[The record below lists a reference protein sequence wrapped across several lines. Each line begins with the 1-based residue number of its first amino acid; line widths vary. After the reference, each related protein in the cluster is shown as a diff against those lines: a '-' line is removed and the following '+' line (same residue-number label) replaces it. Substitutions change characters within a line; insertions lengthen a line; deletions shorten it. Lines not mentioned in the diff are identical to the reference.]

1 MQHQVR
7 SLSDAL
13 GVDVAVDGPYS
24 RRPRLLWRG
33 EEAERG
39 PDGDYVLRDADGA
52 LHPARI
58 VVDLRRLGVAV
69 EVDGRQHPVGR
80 PVPVAVR
87 VALAVLVVAGVLA
100 GLPGAL
106 LSLLVAWCAL
116 ALLHH
121 PEPRRSHDLLAWT
134 LLVVGFLAVALLLA
148 GLPAR

>member
-13 GVDVAVDGPYS
+13 GVEVAVDGPYS

-39 PDGDYVLRDADGA
+39 PDGDYALRDADGTIHA
-52 LHPARI
+52 ARI

-80 PVPVAVR
+80 PVPAAVR
-87 VALAVLVVAGVLA
+87 VALAVLVVLGMLA

-106 LSLLVAWCAL
+106 LSLLTAWCAL

-121 PEPRRSHDLLAWT
+121 PAPTRSRDALAVT
-134 LLVVGFLAVALLLA
+134 VLVVGYLAVASLVA